1 MRTPAVSSGAVALLI
16 SLSSRGQAGGTEV
29 ILQLHMS
36 PPVMFG
42 NSSKGVIP
50 EQEGV
55 SLISSF
61 WPYQHRSSGLCY
73 ITCELLKLLCLMI
86 HA

>member
-1 MRTPAVSSGAVALLI
+1 MHTPAVSSGAVALLI
-16 SLSSRGQAGGTEV
+16 SLSTRGQAGGTEV

-50 EQEGV
+50 EQEGGEGV

-61 WPYQHRSSGLCY
+61 WPYQHR
-73 ITCELLKLLCLMI
+73 
-86 HA
+86 